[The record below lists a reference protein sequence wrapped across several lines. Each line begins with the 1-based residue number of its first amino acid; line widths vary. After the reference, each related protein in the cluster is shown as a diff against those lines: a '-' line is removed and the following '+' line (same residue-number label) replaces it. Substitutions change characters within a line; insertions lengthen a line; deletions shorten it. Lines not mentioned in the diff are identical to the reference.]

1 MQLLGVIVEERG
13 SLYIVTEYMAK
24 VCQTGFFIVSSHWTL
39 PGLETREQYWEYAHI
54 LFCLFNPH
62 KNQSH
67 VTGDYLLGNFLAMSK
82 VVAWQ
87 LLPDKKC
94 CDTQHNKRI

>member
-24 VCQTGFFIVSSHWTL
+24 VCHRFSIVSSHWTL
-39 PGLETREQYWEYAHI
+39 SGFKVCEQYWEYAHI

-67 VTGDYLLGNFLAMSK
+67 VTGDYLLGNFWARSK

-87 LLPDKKC
+87 LLPDKKW